1 VGRSAA
7 VPPIEYEERLRVPV
21 FWWAMAVIMATAVW
35 WILVLV
41 TPMSFAVAMAA
52 GTFAGV
58 GLALWRW
65 GSARIFV
72 AGHCLGAGRAVL
84 SLVHCSG
91 VMALDSDDTRALRG
105 PLADA
110 RAYLWL
116 RPYVSTAV
124 RVDLAD
130 PRDPAPYWLLS
141 SRRPDELA
149 TAVLEAAAAARDV
162 GSLPE
167 VTD

>member
-1 VGRSAA
+1 M
-7 VPPIEYEERLRVPV
+7 PPIHYEERLRVPV
-21 FWWAMAVIMATAVW
+21 FWWAMPVVMAAAVW
-35 WILVLV
+35 WILILV

-52 GTFAGV
+52 AAFTAV

-65 GSARIFV
+65 GSARIVV
-72 AGHCLGAGRAVL
+72 ADHCLRAGRAVL
-84 SLVHCSG
+84 PLAHSCG
-91 VMALDSDDTRALRG
+91 VMPLDPDDTRALSG

-116 RPYVSTAV
+116 RPYVSTSV
-124 RVDLAD
+124 RVDLDD

-149 TAVLEAAAAARDV
+149 ATVRAATTAARDF
-162 GSLPE
+162 GSRPE